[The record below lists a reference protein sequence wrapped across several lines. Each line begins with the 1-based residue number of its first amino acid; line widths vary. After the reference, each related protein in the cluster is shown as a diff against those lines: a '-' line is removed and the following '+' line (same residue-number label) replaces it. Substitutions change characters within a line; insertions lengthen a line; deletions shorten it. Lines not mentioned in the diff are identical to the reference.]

1 MNAQHYITK
10 FDVLRCRGK
19 GSLMKA
25 RMRGIDLDLLRV
37 FQAVAIHRGFSAAQ
51 DALGSTQSA
60 ISMNMSRLESRLGV
74 RLCERGAKGFRLTAH
89 GEQVL
94 KAVER
99 LFVAVDEFRSDTERV
114 KGRIAGTL
122 RVGIVDN
129 VSFNPDYRLP
139 VALLSLN
146 QKFPDLSVSIFVGA
160 PLELEERLLDG
171 RIRVAVGLFHRQVP
185 ALTYQPLFSE
195 EHQLFCG
202 AAHPFYALP
211 DESVTDAVLKDAH
224 YVGRDYLEDFKPLKP
239 PLAFRSV
246 ASSGYMEGL
255 ANLILSGAYIAY
267 LPTHYGGVWAS
278 QGKMRAIRPSD
289 FARRATIYTVYR
301 RSRTVAPEL
310 RAFLDIVQRLGPPKS
325 VRQHHQP

>member
-1 MNAQHYITK
+1 
-10 FDVLRCRGK
+10 
-19 GSLMKA
+19 MKA
-25 RMRGIDLDLLRV
+25 RMRSVDLELLRV
-37 FQAVAIHRGFSAAQ
+37 FQAVATHRGFSAAQ
-51 DALGSTQSA
+51 DALNATQSA
-60 ISMNMSRLESRLGV
+60 ISMNMARLESRLGV

-94 KAVER
+94 QAVER
-99 LFVAVDEFRSDTERV
+99 LFVAVDDFRSDTERV
-114 KGRIAGTL
+114 KGRVAGTL

-139 VALLSLN
+139 EALLALN
-146 QKFPDLSVSIFVGA
+146 QAFPELSVNMFVGA

-185 ALTYQPLFSE
+185 TLTYQPLFSE

-202 AAHPFYALP
+202 AAHPFFGIA
-211 DESVTDAVLKDAH
+211 DEAVTDSALKEAY

-239 PLAFRSV
+239 PLALRPV

-267 LPTHYGGVWAS
+267 LPTHYGGVWTS
-278 QGKMRAIRPSD
+278 QGKMRAIRPDD
-289 FARRATIYTVYR
+289 FTRRAIIYTVYR
-301 RSRTVAPEL
+301 RSRTLAPEL
-310 RAFLDIVQRLGPPKS
+310 RAFLDIVQRLRNPKEA
-325 VRQHHQP
+325 RKHQAE

>member
-1 MNAQHYITK
+1 
-10 FDVLRCRGK
+10 
-19 GSLMKA
+19 MKA
-25 RMRGIDLDLLRV
+25 RMNGIDLDLLRV

-51 DALGSTQSA
+51 DALNSTQSA
-60 ISMNMSRLESRLGV
+60 ISMNMARLESRLGV

-89 GEQVL
+89 GQLVL
-94 KAVER
+94 RSAER

-129 VSFNPDYRLP
+129 VSFNPEYRLP
-139 VALLSLN
+139 EALLALS
-146 QKFPDLSVSIFVGA
+146 QAFPELSVSMFVGA

-171 RIRVAVGLFHRQVP
+171 RIQVAVGLFHRQVP
-185 ALTYQPLFSE
+185 ALMYQPHFSE

-211 DESVTDAVLKDAH
+211 DEAVTDAALKSAN
-224 YVGRDYLEDFKPLKP
+224 YVGRDYLEDFKPIQA
-239 PLAFRSV
+239 PLALRPV

-278 QGKMRAIRPSD
+278 QGKMRAIRPID
-289 FARRATIYTVYR
+289 FARRATIYVVHR
-301 RSRTVAPEL
+301 RARAIAPEL
-310 RAFLDIVQRLGPPKS
+310 RAFLDTVRRL
-325 VRQHHQP
+325 RQPAHARKHHRA